1 MQIWMQKWRLDQKK
15 LEEGIDSS
23 ILKLVYDGIN
33 EENMSA
39 NLKLELKKTTRT
51 SRNNLPIIIAKDKNT
66 NKPTFI
72 EEANKIFK

>member
-72 EEANKIFK
+72 EQANKIFK

>member
-72 EEANKIFK
+72 EEANKIFN